1 MSKEE
6 RLRFKIWMIL
16 LGALFL
22 IFLYAGNSLLQWTQ
36 DSEKNLP
43 EDPQAPSVQVL
54 HNVWII
60 DAGEDQLH
68 LFYENEEKS
77 FSYGQMNT
85 SGENQDS
92 LFVPPASCREQIADV
107 TLTDGLVTD
116 IRLKTDRRH
125 GVILGADETYIEV
138 EGYGKLPLQKQYQG
152 YRIYQALSSVT
163 PQELAFGYDLADF
176 VLEDGEVCAIL
187 VAREAA
193 METIRVLLKTS
204 GYESLLHDELIL
216 TGDTDFTIQY
226 GAYGE
231 EQSKVFQAGESLTM
245 DADSDYFVEDRVVI
259 YPNALSGKLFL
270 QNVERA
276 QETPGYR
283 GHLELIKEGEKL
295 AVVNELT
302 LEEYLYAVVPSEMPS
317 GYPDSALEAQA
328 ICARTYAYG
337 HMQHAAYPQ
346 YGAHVDDS
354 TSYQV
359 YNNTEEQKST
369 TRAVKSTYGKVLYA
383 PDGRLAETYYYSTSC
398 GMGSSARVWK
408 TEAAQ
413 HLEYLAAASINSG
426 ERNTSQA
433 EELKGEEEFKAF
445 ITSLGEND
453 FEKEE
458 GWYRWSYTIS
468 DLSATR
474 LKEALKARY
483 QVNPAL
489 VQTYYKGEFV
499 SREIQKFTEIEDL
512 FISKREAGGVADEL
526 IIRTNKGTYKVIS
539 EYNIRAVLCD
549 GTTKVIRQSGD
560 EVSMPTLLPSA
571 FFVIDTGNEDGN
583 VVGYT
588 LTGGGFGHGV
598 GMSQNGAKNMALAG
612 YTCDTIL
619 QYFYQDCTLM
629 TIY

>member
-6 RLRFKIWMIL
+6 RLRFKIWMII

-22 IFLYAGNSLLQWTQ
+22 IFLYAGNSLLRWTQ

-43 EDPQAPSVQVL
+43 ENPQTPSVQVL

-68 LFYENEEKS
+68 LFSRNEEKS
-77 FSYGQMNT
+77 FSYGRVQAA
-85 SGENQDS
+85 GETQDS

-107 TLTDGLVTD
+107 TLTDDLVTD

-125 GVILGADETYIEV
+125 GVILGADETHIEV

-226 GAYGE
+226 GDYGK
-231 EQSKVFQAGESLTM
+231 EQRKVFQAGESLTM
-245 DADSDYFVEDRVVI
+245 DADSDYFVENRVVI

-276 QETPGYR
+276 RETPGYR
-283 GHLELIKEGEKL
+283 GHLELIREGKQL

-369 TRAVKSTYGKVLYA
+369 TRAVQNTYGKVLYA

-408 TEAAQ
+408 TKAAQ
-413 HLEYLAAASINSG
+413 HLEYLTAASINSG
-426 ERNTSQA
+426 ERDAGQA
-433 EELKGEEEFKAF
+433 KELEGEEEFRAF
-445 ITSLGEND
+445 ITSLGEKD

-468 DLSATR
+468 DLSAAR
-474 LKEALKARY
+474 LKETLKARY

-499 SREIQKFTEIEDL
+499 SREIQKFTKIEDL
-512 FISKREAGGVADEL
+512 FLSKREAGGVADEL
-526 IIRTNKGTYKVIS
+526 MIRTNKGTYKVIS

-549 GTTKVIRQSGD
+549 GTTKVLRQSGD

-571 FFVIDTGNEDGN
+571 FFVIDTRNEDGN

-612 YTCDTIL
+612 YICDTIL
-619 QYFYQDCTLM
+619 QYFYRDCTLT